1 VSRIVDAK
9 QIRMPENLHDALANL
24 CQLFAATVGED
35 DVKLFKYHIK
45 EAHTLDKAAEVGILE
60 KAVECGM
67 LDKPAV
73 DGKNGKKPWR
83 GVVVEIHVPG
93 HINFKWNHSNLEN
106 SITLGYDAAKQ
117 AIDAFNKAENEIKA
131 NSKDGKLIEANFHKR
146 ESTGRRR
153 WFICEDPYLCG
164 V

>member
-1 VSRIVDAK
+1 
-9 QIRMPENLHDALANL
+9 
-24 CQLFAATVGED
+24 
-35 DVKLFKYHIK
+35 
-45 EAHTLDKAAEVGILE
+45 
-60 KAVECGM
+60 M

-131 NSKDGKLIEANFHKR
+131 NSKDGKLIKPIFINENPQDDANWLHLRDRTYAGLKKAA
-146 ESTGRRR
+146 SGAK
-153 WFICEDPYLCG
+153 PK
-164 V
+164 